1 MKPRFS
7 NKALLTAVAMN
18 ILFFATLVQASN
30 EHDGKHEMV
39 VKLSAK
45 SIAKNGI
52 ETAVAGPGSI
62 DKRLAVY
69 GKVELDSSRVSH
81 LRARFPGMLAV
92 VNVHV
97 GDKVEKGAVLVE
109 IESNESLKRYSI
121 KAPFDGVVTARHGAV
136 GEFASDQELLTL
148 TNLKL
153 LWAELKIFPGQMAN
167 VVVGQSVQL
176 LLDSQAG
183 DPSIRSTIDHL
194 LPAAGGKPY
203 VIARVR
209 IDNQSGRWTP
219 GLLVKGLVITQQ
231 VDARIRVEN
240 DGIQLRERQPVVFVK
255 SADGYR
261 LRRIQPG
268 LRGAEFTEIL
278 SGLEPGEEYVTG
290 NSYLLKADLEKS
302 GASHDH

>member
-1 MKPRFS
+1 MKL
-7 NKALLTAVAMN
+7 NLMNNALFVAVAMG
-18 ILFFATLVQASN
+18 ILFFATLVHASN

-45 SIAKNGI
+45 SITKNGI

-62 DKRLAVY
+62 DKKLTVY

-81 LRARFPGMLAV
+81 LRARFPGTLAA
-92 VNVHV
+92 VNVQV
-97 GDKVEKGAVLVE
+97 GDKVKKGAVLVE
-109 IESNESLKRYSI
+109 VESNESLKRYSI
-121 KAPFDGVVTARHGAV
+121 KAPFEGVVTARHGAV

-153 LWAELKIFPGQMAN
+153 LWAELKIFPSERAN

-176 LLDSQAG
+176 LLDSHAG
-183 DPSIRSTIDHL
+183 NPSIQSTIDHL
-194 LPAAGGKPY
+194 LPSAGGKPY
-203 VIARVR
+203 VIARVS

-219 GLLVKGLVITQQ
+219 GLLVKGLVVTQQ

-240 DGIQLRERQPVVFVK
+240 DSIQLREGQPVVFVK

-261 LRRIQPG
+261 LRKIQPG
-268 LRGAEFTEIL
+268 LRGAEFSEVL
-278 SGLEPGEEYVTG
+278 SGLEQGEEYVTQ

>member
-1 MKPRFS
+1 
-7 NKALLTAVAMN
+7 
-18 ILFFATLVQASN
+18 
-30 EHDGKHEMV
+30 
-39 VKLSAK
+39 
-45 SIAKNGI
+45 
-52 ETAVAGPGSI
+52 
-62 DKRLAVY
+62 
-69 GKVELDSSRVSH
+69 
-81 LRARFPGMLAV
+81 
-92 VNVHV
+92 
-97 GDKVEKGAVLVE
+97 
-109 IESNESLKRYSI
+109 
-121 KAPFDGVVTARHGAV
+121 
-136 GEFASDQELLTL
+136 
-148 TNLKL
+148 
-153 LWAELKIFPGQMAN
+153 
-167 VVVGQSVQL
+167 
-176 LLDSQAG
+176 
-183 DPSIRSTIDHL
+183 L